1 MKLVSKWNGKNYYGI
16 QSDWS
21 ILEVVRVSGYFYRT
35 KYVIGEW
42 LRAVGEA
49 LKKSEYSLFQNTK

>member
-1 MKLVSKWNGKNYYGI
+1 MKLLSKWNGKNYYGI

-21 ILEVVRVSGYFYRT
+21 ILEVVKISGYFYRA

-42 LRAVGEA
+42 LRPVGEA
-49 LKKSEYSLFQNTK
+49 LKKSDLYSK